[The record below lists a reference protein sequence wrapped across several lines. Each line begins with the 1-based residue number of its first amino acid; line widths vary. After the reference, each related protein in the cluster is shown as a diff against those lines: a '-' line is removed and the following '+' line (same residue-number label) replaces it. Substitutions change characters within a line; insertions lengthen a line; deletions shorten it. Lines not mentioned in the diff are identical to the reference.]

1 MQLSRSP
8 AFVLGAVAPQD
19 ADYSA
24 VTVSNTQVTRL
35 GLHGPARDKDCAF
48 RSPPVVNI
56 VDAPTSGELQ
66 VRGAKIKLSATSSC
80 PAIEA
85 PVQAVLFRPKPKL
98 VGQDKVSYTVTG

>member
-24 VTVSNTQVTRL
+24 VTVSNRQVTRL
-35 GLHGPARDKDCAF
+35 GLHGPARDKDCAL
-48 RSPPVVNI
+48 RSPPVVSI

-66 VRGAKIKLSATSSC
+66 VRGAKIKLPATSSC
-80 PAIEA
+80 PEIEA